1 VSVDHLV
8 EVDLG
13 DLVGNVAP
21 GRLGDLVPDAPLR
34 QELHNVEQVLLLP
47 LLRLLRHRLRRRR
60 RTLRRGAGAQGSLRW
75 WRRKPEGAPEQ
86 AHRPLRH
93 GHLELKGVG
102 ETACGQQ
109 TNDEPLGKGE
119 GGRELRRVSRGG
131 GGGNRG
137 LGFCVGFPETGTEV
151 GLDRSGPRTA

>member
-1 VSVDHLV
+1 VDHLV

-47 LLRLLRHRLRRRR
+47 FLRLLRHRLRRRR
-60 RTLRRGAGAQGSLRW
+60 RTLRRCAGAQGSLRW

-102 ETACGQQ
+102 AIACGQQ
-109 TNDEPLGKGE
+109 TNDEPLGKG
-119 GGRELRRVSRGG
+119 GRELRRVGRGG

-137 LGFCVGFPETGTEV
+137 LGFFVGFWEAGTEV
-151 GLDRSGPRTA
+151 GLNRSGPPTA